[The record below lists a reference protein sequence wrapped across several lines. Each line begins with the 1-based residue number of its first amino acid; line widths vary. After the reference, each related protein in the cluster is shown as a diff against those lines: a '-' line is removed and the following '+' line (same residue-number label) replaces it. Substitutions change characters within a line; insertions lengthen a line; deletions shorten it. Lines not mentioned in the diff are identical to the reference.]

1 MSDEVM
7 LCAEVIMTKGEYN
20 QTGLLWTWANDEWHE
35 GNPSVIGPNDQGFW
49 LSATVFDGARAIAG
63 NLPDLDLHCSRA
75 IRSAEI
81 LGLKSPVPVETII
94 ELARE
99 GTMKFPQDSELYISP
114 IFYAQTGFVVEPNP
128 ESTQFLLIV
137 QESPLP
143 SQLGFSACL
152 SRFRRPSRDAAPTDA
167 KASCLYPNVAR
178 SVAEAKSKGF
188 DTGIV
193 LDPNGNIAEFSYA
206 NLFMVKDGVVHTP
219 AINGTFLNGITRQ
232 RIIKLLQN
240 DGIKVEERPIDCEEL
255 NDVDELFST
264 GNFAKVMPCNNF
276 QGNILPLGPIALR
289 ARELYFNFASN
300 SKIKAIKN

>member
-1 MSDEVM
+1 MVKK
-7 LCAEVIMTKGEYN
+7 LVNA
-20 QTGLLWTWANDEWHE
+20 WTWIDDKWLE
-35 GNPSVIGPNDQGFW
+35 GNPPIMGSMTQSTW
-49 LSATVFDGARAIAG
+49 LGSLVFDGARRING
-63 NLPDLDLHCSRA
+63 KTPDLDRHCARL
-75 IRSAEI
+75 INSADCMN
-81 LGLKSPVPVETII
+81 LTPPKSAKEVFDLCI
-94 ELARE
+94 E
-99 GTMKFPQDSELYISP
+99 GCSKFTKNEDLYIKPMIWAEDGIGVIAPDPDSSRLAVCIFEAP
-114 IFYAQTGFVVEPNP
+114 IPDGGMNVCMSDF
-128 ESTQFLLIV
+128 IR
-137 QESPLP
+137 PL
-143 SQLGFSACL
+143 SNS
-152 SRFRRPSRDAAPTDA
+152 APTDA
-167 KASCLYPNVAR
+167 KAAALYASTGR
-178 SVAEAKSKGF
+178 AMKAALDKGF
-188 DTGIV
+188 DNCILCDHEGYV
-193 LDPNGNIAEFSYA
+193 AEFTVA